1 MKIKLIITLALLM
14 TSFIYAQSS
23 IVYDSGTNIEVG
35 TGSDVSADLITVN
48 GSYSGG
54 GTFNNGPLPVELIS
68 FTGEVQANTVLL
80 KWETATEVN
89 NYGFDVQKSEA
100 SSQNSEVKWINIG
113 FVQGNGTTNSP
124 RHYEFTDLELPN
136 SDEVSYRLKQIDN
149 DGQFAYSKTVTV
161 DLTNITSLE
170 DEMIY
175 EFALEQNFP
184 NPFNPSTAIK
194 YSLPNSG
201 LVKIKIY
208 DTLGREI
215 STLVNEVKNAGIHHV
230 IFNGSDLSS
239 GIYFY
244 KLDFNE
250 YMSVKKL
257 ILVK

>member
-1 MKIKLIITLALLM
+1 M
-14 TSFIYAQSS
+14 TSSIYAQSS

-35 TGSDVSADLITVN
+35 TGSDVSADQITVN

-89 NYGFDVQKSEA
+89 NYGFQVLRTMDKGQSEN
-100 SSQNSEVKWINIG
+100 QWDDIG

-124 RHYEFTDLELPN
+124 KNYEFTDYELPN
-136 SDEVSYRLKQIDN
+136 SDQVSYRLKQIDN

-161 DLTNITSLE
+161 DLTTITSLE
-170 DEMIY
+170 DEVVY

-215 STLVNEVKNAGIHHV
+215 STLVNEVKNTGIHHV